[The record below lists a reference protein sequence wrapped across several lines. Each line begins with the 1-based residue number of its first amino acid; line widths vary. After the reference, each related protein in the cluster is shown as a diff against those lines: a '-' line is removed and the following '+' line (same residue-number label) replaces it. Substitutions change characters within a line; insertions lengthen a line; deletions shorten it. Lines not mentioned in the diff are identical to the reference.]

1 MLSVE
6 KNCCCHKKK
15 ERSKEKYRALCNRLS
30 RIEGQ
35 IRGLRDMLDSDAY
48 CPDILAQAAAANT
61 ALNAFSRELLSSH
74 IRSCVVDDVRAG
86 ACGKSVF
93 PCLIVRGNYSTIT
106 LLDRDL
112 TGTGKTWFKA
122 AEDAPGADFADGRE
136 RTPMRIVIA
145 GAGKMG
151 TAIARQLCREGH
163 DLALI
168 DQRQDKVD
176 SAVNSM
182 DVIGCRGSCAAPE
195 TLTEVEA
202 GRADLF
208 IAATGAD
215 EANLIGCQLAR
226 KMGAKHAIC
235 LLRNPA
241 YIQSAELL
249 KETMHLSFSIHPDY
263 VTAEEISRVLQFP
276 AAIRVESFPDC
287 EMEIVTFRIMENSK
301 LIGVPL
307 RKLGAKF
314 GQKVLVCCVER
325 GDTVQIPGGDF
336 VLNAGDRISVT
347 GSPDVLRRF
356 FISAG
361 TYRRPVKNVILLGGS
376 RSAVHLTR
384 LLESTG
390 VDVTIIEQDNAR
402 CQVLAEL
409 LKNTDIHCAD
419 GTDTT
424 VLQENGI
431 SHADGF
437 VALTGFDEDNIILG
451 LYASKVGV
459 GKVISKVNSTK
470 FVELLKDIF
479 PDTTLSPQDLVSE
492 RIFGYVRGLEH
503 ASEISTIEALYHLGD
518 PRVTATE
525 FVVGA
530 KAGCTAKPLK
540 DLPMTSGVL
549 LAAVIRGAKS
559 FLPDG
564 QTLLLPGDRVIVVT
578 ADRNIV
584 ELDDILLAPGRA
596 L

>member
-1 MLSVE
+1 
-6 KNCCCHKKK
+6 
-15 ERSKEKYRALCNRLS
+15 
-30 RIEGQ
+30 
-35 IRGLRDMLDSDAY
+35 
-48 CPDILAQAAAANT
+48 
-61 ALNAFSRELLSSH
+61 
-74 IRSCVVDDVRAG
+74 
-86 ACGKSVF
+86 
-93 PCLIVRGNYSTIT
+93 
-106 LLDRDL
+106 
-112 TGTGKTWFKA
+112 
-122 AEDAPGADFADGRE
+122 
-136 RTPMRIVIA
+136 MRIVIA

-151 TAIARQLCREGH
+151 MAIARLLCGEGH

-168 DQRQDKVD
+168 DQKQDRVD

-195 TLTEVEA
+195 TLTEAEA

-215 EANLIGCQLAR
+215 EANLISCQLAR
-226 KMGAKHAIC
+226 KMGAKHAVA

-241 YIQSAELL
+241 YIESAELL
-249 KETMHLSFSIHPDY
+249 KDTMHLSFSIHPDY
-263 VTAEEISRVLQFP
+263 LTAEEISRVLQFP

-287 EMEIVTFRIMENSK
+287 EMEIVTFRIEENSK

-307 RKLGAKF
+307 RKLGARF
-314 GQKVLVCCVER
+314 GQKVLICSVER
-325 GDTVQIPGGDF
+325 GESVQIPRGDF
-336 VLNAGDRISVT
+336 VLGAGDRISVT
-347 GSPDVLRRF
+347 GSPGALRRF

-361 TYRRPVKNVILLGGS
+361 SYKRPVKNVILLGGS

-390 VDVTIIEQDNAR
+390 VDVTIIEEDAGR

-409 LKNTDIHCAD
+409 LKDTAIHCAD

-431 SHADGF
+431 DHTDGF
-437 VALTGFDEDNIILG
+437 VALTGYDEDNIILG

-459 GKVISKVNSTK
+459 GKVISKVNNTK
-470 FVELLKDIF
+470 FVELLRDIF
-479 PDTTLSPQDLVSE
+479 PDTTLSPQDLVAE
-492 RIFGYVRGLEH
+492 RIFGYVRGLDH
-503 ASEISTIEALYHLGD
+503 ASEKSTIEALYYLGD
-518 PRVTATE
+518 SRVTATE

-530 KAGCTAKPLK
+530 KAACTDKPLK
-540 DLPMTSGVL
+540 DLPMVSGVL
-549 LAAVIRGAKS
+549 LAAVIRGGNS

-578 ADRNIV
+578 TERTVV
-584 ELDDILLAPGRA
+584 ELDDILLKPGRI